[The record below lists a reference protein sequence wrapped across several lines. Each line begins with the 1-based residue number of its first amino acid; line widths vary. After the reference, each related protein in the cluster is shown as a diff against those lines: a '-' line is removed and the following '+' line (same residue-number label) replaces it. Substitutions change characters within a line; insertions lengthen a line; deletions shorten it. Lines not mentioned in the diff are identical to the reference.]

1 MRILFLNQYFPPDP
15 APTGILFR
23 EIADELV
30 RCGHE
35 VDFVDAGLDYRGA
48 QKKGGRMKREL
59 ASLWRMLREAK
70 RRVRADVVISGTSP
84 PMLAVV
90 ADRVARS
97 HGARHI
103 HWAMDVYPEIA
114 VALGEIR
121 SGSLVERICRWVSGR
136 ALRHASKVVALD
148 EDMAALF
155 RNQAVEP
162 EIIRPWVF
170 RSILERITPPGPP
183 VGEWTWIYSGNL
195 GRAHEW
201 RTLLEAQA
209 ILETRGVDATLLFQ
223 GGGPGWTEARIEA
236 ERMGLRRCVW
246 RDYVPESEVRASLLE
261 RHALVVTQLPAVRG
275 LLWPSKLGLVMSL
288 PRPILFVGP
297 PDGAIAR
304 ELRRFSH
311 AATFAPGDV
320 HGVAAWLGGMRQA
333 APEIASTLDPAAHR
347 EESLAA
353 WVKLVG

>member
-23 EIADELV
+23 EIADESV
-30 RCGHE
+30 RRGHE
-35 VDFVDAGLDYRGA
+35 VEFVDAGLGYRDA

-70 RRVRADVVISGTSP
+70 RRSRVDVVISGTSP
-84 PMLAVV
+84 PMLAVI
-90 ADRVARS
+90 ADRVARV
-97 HGARHI
+97 HGAQHF

-121 SGSLVERICRWVSGR
+121 SGSFIERICRWASVR
-136 ALRHASKVVALD
+136 ALRRAAKVVALD

-155 RNQAVEP
+155 RGQCMEP
-162 EIIRPWVF
+162 EIIRPWV
-170 RSILERITPPGPP
+170 SLSVLDRITPPGLPS
-183 VGEWTWIYSGNL
+183 GEWTWIYSGNL

-209 ILETRGVDATLLFQ
+209 ILEKRGVDATLLFQ
-223 GGGPGWTEARIEA
+223 GGGPGWPEARKEA
-236 ERMGLRRCVW
+236 ERIGLGRCVW

-261 RHALVVTQLPAVRG
+261 RHALVVTQRPAVQG

-297 PDGAIAR
+297 PEGAIAR
-304 ELRRFSH
+304 DLRRFSH
-311 AATFAPGDV
+311 AATFAPGDSE
-320 HGVAAWLGGMRQA
+320 GVAGWIR
-333 APEIASTLDPAAHR
+333 EIQEASPDISVTLDPSAHR
-347 EESLAA
+347 DKSLAA
-353 WVKLVG
+353 WMRLVG

>member
-23 EIADELV
+23 EIADELL

-48 QKKGGRMKREL
+48 QNKGGRMKREL

-70 RRVRADVVISGTSP
+70 RSSRADVVISGTSP
-84 PMLAVV
+84 PMLAVI

-114 VALGEIR
+114 VALGEIS
-121 SGSLVERICRWVSGR
+121 SGSFIERICRWASVR
-136 ALRHASKVVALD
+136 ALRRAAKVVALD
-148 EDMAALF
+148 EDMAVVF
-155 RNQAVEP
+155 RNHGVKPAV
-162 EIIRPWVF
+162 IRPWVF

-183 VGEWTWIYSGNL
+183 CGEWTWIYSGNL

-201 RTLLEAQA
+201 RTLLDAQA
-209 ILETRGVDATLLFQ
+209 ILEMRGVDVTLLFQ
-223 GGGPGWTEARIEA
+223 GGGPGWLEARKEA

-246 RDYVPESEVRASLLE
+246 RDYVSESEVRASLLE
-261 RHALVVTQLPAVRG
+261 RHALVVTQLPAVQG

-297 PDGAIAR
+297 LEGAIAR
-304 ELRRFSH
+304 ELRKFSH
-311 AATFAPGDV
+311 AATFAPGDSE
-320 HGVAAWLGGMRQA
+320 GVAEWIR
-333 APEIASTLDPAAHR
+333 EIREVPLDISVTLDPAAHR
-347 EESLAA
+347 DESLAA
-353 WVKLVG
+353 WMKLVG